1 MDKKPSKLLKFFAFI
16 GVIAVIGGIAYA
28 IYKYLTPEYLEDEE
42 DDDDFDDDF
51 EDYFEDEDDDFD
63 NDDDDDAAE
72 GTVADTEED
81 EPEDAGKLSAG
92 VDDGE

>member
-16 GVIAVIGGIAYA
+16 GVIAVICGIVYA
-28 IYKYLTPEYLEDEE
+28 IYKYLTPEYLEDT

-63 NDDDDDAAE
+63 DDDIGVADVAEEAEPESFAEASEAAE
-72 GTVADTEED
+72 
-81 EPEDAGKLSAG
+81 
-92 VDDGE
+92 